1 MLLSRMMR
9 CFPGAASFSQPEF
22 TDYSMDPSPNI
33 AAPEKQRRIAQK
45 ARGESV
51 PPTCEDQRRGFAAVL
66 VAIATLGLGI
76 GIYTLSH
83 RLAPDITTPA
93 AAESAYVAS
102 FPEKSITVLP
112 FEDLSTDKHD
122 TFLAD
127 GLQDDILTALSK
139 LSDLRVITRTSA
151 STYTPDKY
159 RNYRE
164 IAQSLGVAFILEGSI
179 RRAGKKVVITT
190 QLTDVRRDARLWTEN
205 DEREETDIFGVQR
218 KLVERVASALQ
229 ANISAKEKTAI
240 EERPTSDAIAYGLY
254 VRGKTLVASVS
265 FNAQINEK
273 LNQATQLLDQAIARD
288 PNLYLAYCQL
298 AAAHGYLY
306 FFGLDHTAARLAL
319 AESALKKI
327 ESLRPDAGETHLAKA
342 TYYYRCHLDYVR
354 ARAELALAQRT
365 LPNNPE
371 IPELTG
377 YIDRRQNLWPE
388 SSRSLQKAF
397 ELDPRN
403 FFILQQ
409 IASSYQELRQF
420 GAMAAALD
428 RALALVPNDLDT
440 RVTRATV
447 DLEWRADTRPL
458 HQTIQTLLAEN
469 PDSAADM
476 GDLWLYTALCERD
489 PKSAAKAVAAIPPTG
504 TATDLNFP
512 RPWSEALAARARGDE
527 VTARNAFLAA
537 RTEAEKIVREQPDYG
552 PALCVLGLIDA
563 ALGRKED
570 GMREGRRAAEILPT
584 TKDALD
590 GAEIMKYLGVIY
602 TWCGE
607 KDLALDQIEATLK
620 IPSTLSYGNLKL
632 HPNWDRLRGDPRFEQ
647 IVARLAPKTLSK

>member
-1 MLLSRMMR
+1 
-9 CFPGAASFSQPEF
+9 
-22 TDYSMDPSPNI
+22 MDPSTKL
-33 AAPEKQRRIAQK
+33 AAPEKQ
-45 ARGESV
+45 
-51 PPTCEDQRRGFAAVL
+51 PPTRTQTPPIPFESEDKRRGLTAVL
-66 VAIATLGLGI
+66 VALMILTLGFGFYI
-76 GIYTLSH
+76 LSR
-83 RLAPDITTPA
+83 RLVSDPTRSA
-93 AAESAYVAS
+93 AEESAYVAS
-102 FPEKSITVLP
+102 FPEKSIAVLP
-112 FEDLSTDKHD
+112 FEDLSNDKRD

-127 GLQDDILTALSK
+127 GLQDNILTALSK

-164 IAQSLGVAFILEGSI
+164 IAQSLGAAYILEGTV
-179 RRAGKKVVITT
+179 RRSGEKILIAT
-190 QLTDVRRDARLWTEN
+190 QLTDARRDTRLWTET
-205 DEREETDIFGVQR
+205 DERDEADIFALQSNLVQ
-218 KLVERVASALQ
+218 RVASALQ
-229 ANISAKEKTAI
+229 ANISPKEKAAL
-240 EERPTSDAIAYGLY
+240 EERPTNDPVAYGLY

-298 AAAHGYLY
+298 AAAHDYLY
-306 FFGLDHTAARLAL
+306 FFGLDHSAARLAL
-319 AESALKKI
+319 AESALKKV
-327 ESLRPDAGETHLAKA
+327 ENLRPDAGETHLAKA

-354 ARAELALAQRT
+354 ARAELALAQKT
-365 LPNNPE
+365 LPNSPE

-377 YIDRRQNLWPE
+377 YIDRRQNLWNE

-403 FFILQQ
+403 FFLLQQ

-428 RALALVPNDLDT
+428 RALALVPHDLDT
-440 RVTRATV
+440 RVTRALV
-447 DLEWRADTRPL
+447 DLEWHADTKPL
-458 HQTIQTLLAEN
+458 HNTIHAILSEN
-469 PDSAADM
+469 PELATDV
-476 GDLWLYTALCERD
+476 GDLWLYTSLCERD
-489 PKSAAKAVAAIPPTG
+489 PAAAAKAVAAIPATG

-512 RPWSEALAARARGDE
+512 RPWSEALAARLRGDE
-527 VTARNAFLAA
+527 NAAHAAFLAA
-537 RTEAEKIVREQPDYG
+537 RREEEKTVREQPDYG

-563 ALGRKED
+563 GLGRKEEAIS
-570 GMREGRRAAEILPT
+570 EGRRAIQLLPT

-590 GAEIMKYLGVIY
+590 GAEIMKYMGVIY

-607 KDLALDQIEATLK
+607 KDLAIGQITATLR

-632 HPNWDRLRGDPRFEQ
+632 HPN
-647 IVARLAPKTLSK
+647 